1 MFLLVNL
8 PILVKKA
15 AKRTDLIRCSRLALL
30 VGLKRSV
37 YRDTG
42 NLELDASAE
51 NYFLLVNYLFE
62 LVFPSFG
69 ADGLIFPSF
78 VSGVG
83 LVTEVFPGPA
93 VDGFLPS

>member
-1 MFLLVNL
+1 MDRSDSMFQ
-8 PILVKKA
+8 A
-15 AKRTDLIRCSRLALL
+15 CSA
-30 VGLKRSV
+30 GWLKQSV
-37 YRDTG
+37 YRDTW
-42 NLELDASAE
+42 NLELDARGGE
-51 NYFLLVNYLFE
+51 LFLAVSYLFE
-62 LVFPSFG
+62 LMFPSFG